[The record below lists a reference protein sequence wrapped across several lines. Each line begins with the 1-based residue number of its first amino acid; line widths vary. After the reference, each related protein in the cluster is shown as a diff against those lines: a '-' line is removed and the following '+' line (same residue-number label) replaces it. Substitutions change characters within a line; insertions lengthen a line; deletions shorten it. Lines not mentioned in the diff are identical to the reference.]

1 MTITMAMVLLGSLFI
16 YAGITNR
23 SVSALIKGDN
33 SVQNAATS
41 TATAAA
47 PGTTGP
53 VGTPSTA
60 TSSSGAP
67 AGVTGPAGVVK

>member
-1 MTITMAMVLLGSLFI
+1 MTITVAMVLLGSLFI

-33 SVQNAATS
+33 SVQNAAAS
-41 TATAAA
+41 TTTA

-67 AGVTGPAGVVK
+67 AGVTGPVGVAK